1 MVNYI
6 NGNAVRI
13 GNIIKYNKT
22 LYRIMTAE
30 HIKPGKGPA
39 YMQVKLRNIK
49 DGTQTEARLRSDE
62 RVEKTVLE
70 QVEMEYLYSDSSGYC
85 FMNTTNYEQ
94 IHLNEKILEGMT
106 KFFIPNI
113 KVSVEFHEG
122 NPISLEMPETVD
134 MKVVETAP
142 PLKGATA
149 SGSGKPATLETGL
162 VVTVPQFIE
171 PDETVRV
178 NTATEEYIE
187 RVKK

>member
-1 MVNYI
+1 
-6 NGNAVRI
+6 
-13 GNIIKYNKT
+13 
-22 LYRIMTAE
+22 
-30 HIKPGKGPA
+30 
-39 YMQVKLRNIK
+39 
-49 DGTQTEARLRSDE
+49 
-62 RVEKTVLE
+62 
-70 QVEMEYLYSDSSGYC
+70 
-85 FMNTTNYEQ
+85 MNTTNYEQ

-106 KFFIPNI
+106 KFLMPNI

-122 NPISLEMPETVD
+122 NPLSLEMPETVD

-162 VVTVPQFIE
+162 VITVPQFIE
-171 PDETVRV
+171 ADETVRV

>member
-1 MVNYI
+1 MANYI
-6 NGNAVRI
+6 NGNAVRT
-13 GNIIKYNKT
+13 GHVIKYNKT
-22 LYRIMTAE
+22 LYRVMIAE

-39 YMQVKLRNIK
+39 YMQVKLRNLK
-49 DGTQTEARLRSDE
+49 DGTQTDGRLRSDE
-62 RVEKTVLE
+62 RIERTVLE
-70 QVEMEYLYSDSSGYC
+70 QVEMEYLYKDASGYC

-94 IHLNEKILEGMT
+94 IHLDEKTLEGMK
-106 KFFIPNI
+106 KFLMQNI
-113 KVSVEFHEG
+113 KVYVEFHEG
-122 NPISLEMPETVD
+122 DLIGLELPETVD